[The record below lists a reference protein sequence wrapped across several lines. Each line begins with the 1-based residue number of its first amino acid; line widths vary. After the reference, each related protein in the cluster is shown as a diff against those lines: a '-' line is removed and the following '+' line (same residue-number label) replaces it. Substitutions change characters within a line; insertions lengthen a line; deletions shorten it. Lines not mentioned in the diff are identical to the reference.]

1 MITSMKYILA
11 IVLAFLT
18 IDVGICV
25 PLKPLETIKQ
35 ANARKLS
42 TINVKI
48 RSAPS
53 RDYERVIEH
62 CASILESHWVS
73 NSPTVV
79 KLDFSSFEKET
90 LAYAKPTTYI
100 KVGKYRYQRA
110 LARSIPGVIFTSKYD
125 SDVIVNINTKI
136 NWYTGIDGHTSAEQF
151 DLVSVCVHEIMH
163 GLYFSGS
170 RNRTSNTRFEA
181 FLTTKTEE
189 GEYCSLKSFESEPK
203 KLKTALTNNELYF
216 SANNRTIAKL
226 SAPNPFAP
234 GSSTFHLDYKKYTG
248 GQEAVMLPA
257 FVKGESRHT
266 IGPVIKEIQAILR
279 DQTSVPPKTCRGAN
293 LVKPSNMVDRTNDI
307 IIISCIGISLV
318 MVSLIIALC
327 IYC

>member
-73 NSPTVV
+73 NS
-79 KLDFSSFEKET
+79 
-90 LAYAKPTTYI
+90 
-100 KVGKYRYQRA
+100 YRYQRA